1 MKVCFYGYPPSVP
14 LVLQKSNYITAMD
27 VDTKAPKSTKKT
39 ARVQKRNQ
47 KPRNS
52 IVFKK
57 RQSSGKRGSKK

>member
-1 MKVCFYGYPPSVP
+1 MDIDTKVT
-14 LVLQKSNYITAMD
+14 KSNK
-27 VDTKAPKSTKKT
+27 KA

-57 RQSSGKRGSKK
+57 RETHGRATGRGSNKK

>member
-1 MKVCFYGYPPSVP
+1 MKVCFYGDFLSS
-14 LVLQKSNYITAMD
+14 LLASQKSNYITAMD
-27 VDTKAPKSTKKT
+27 VDTKAPKSAKKA

-57 RQSSGKRGSKK
+57 RQSSGKPRSKK